1 MCDDIVTACKE
12 GLKMPIAMFQSST
25 DGERL
30 REAREQEWRA
40 GFEAMG
46 SDPDV
51 NNVEYMLFAAQ
62 EVLFDAENEPNLLDR

>member
-1 MCDDIVTACKE
+1 MLSFVFLLNPDHKPSEKAK
-12 GLKMPIAMFQSST
+12 
-25 DGERL
+25 
-30 REAREQEWRA
+30 EQEWQA

-62 EVLFDAENEPNLLDR
+62 EVVFNGENMVDLLDR

>member
-1 MCDDIVTACKE
+1 MSTTVV
-12 GLKMPIAMFQSST
+12 QSCTS
-25 DGERL
+25 GEPS
-30 REAREQEWRA
+30 ENAKEQEWQA

-62 EVLFDAENEPNLLDR
+62 EVLFDGENTPNLLDR

>member
-1 MCDDIVTACKE
+1 MEADALQLDDENELLEKTK
-12 GLKMPIAMFQSST
+12 
-25 DGERL
+25 
-30 REAREQEWRA
+30 EQEWQA

-62 EVLFDAENEPNLLDR
+62 EVLLDDENTPNLLDR

>member
-1 MCDDIVTACKE
+1 MPNAVFPLQPDDEFLEKAK
-12 GLKMPIAMFQSST
+12 
-25 DGERL
+25 
-30 REAREQEWRA
+30 EQEWQA

-62 EVLFDAENEPNLLDR
+62 EVVFNGENMVDLLDR